1 MKILV
6 LLLFPLILA
15 AADRKKADPE
25 PAAVPPG
32 IPAGA
37 SQIGPQMWRYTG
49 NDGKVWVYRRTPFGI
64 SKAEEKQLKPISTE
78 GLIVKT
84 TDLGDSVRFEQQTPF
99 GARAWTRKKTELN
112 DNEKAWFER
121 GSTDQKAPAETVKP
135 AEK

>member
-1 MKILV
+1 MRKLV
-6 LLLFPLILA
+6 VLLFPVILVA
-15 AADRKKADPE
+15 SDGKKADPE

-49 NDGKVWVYRRTPFGI
+49 KDGKVWVYRRTPFGI

-78 GLIVKT
+78 GLVVKT

-99 GARAWTRKKTELN
+99 GARSWTRKKTELN
-112 DNEKAWFER
+112 ENEKSWLEQGNADR
-121 GSTDQKAPAETVKP
+121 KAPAEAAKP